1 MIVKKPIDQLN
12 EKLDK
17 LQKSIDVELE
27 INANDTH
34 IRWRKKDSN
43 TWQDIID
50 LNSLRGKDGEEGYTP
65 IKDVDYFDGKDG
77 LSIKG
82 DKGDK
87 GEPGLPGKDGQ
98 SIKGERGKPGKDG
111 KDGASVEL
119 RRTDTHIQWKRTDE
133 KTWHD
138 LIAIEELQGKDG
150 QIIYGGTGNSGSGS
164 GGGIQSIV
172 AGANITVDN
181 TDPLNPVISSA
192 SAVTSVNGQTGVV
205 VLDIDDV
212 APSQSGNAG
221 KVLQTDGTNVSWQS
235 PSGGSTGYT
244 YQDLEYT
251 STYAYVGQKKT
262 SGEWWIYRRT
272 RATNLME
279 YATGA
284 TDYATNWTNRGS
296 QTYV

>member
-12 EKLDK
+12 DKVDK
-17 LQKSIDVELE
+17 LQQAIDVELE

-34 IRWRKKDSN
+34 IRWRKVDSDV
-43 TWQDIID
+43 WHDIID
-50 LNSLRGKDGEEGYTP
+50 LNSLRGKDGVDGNDGYTP

-77 LSIKG
+77 VSV
-82 DKGDK
+82 KGDK
-87 GEPGLPGKDGQ
+87 GEAGKDGQ

-133 KTWHD
+133 KKWHD
-138 LIAIEELQGKDG
+138 LIAISELRGKDG
-150 QIIYGGTGNSGSGS
+150 EIIYGGTGNSGSG

-181 TDPLNPVISSA
+181 TDPLNPIISSA

-212 APSQSGNAG
+212 APTQTGNAG

-235 PSGGSTGYT
+235 KSTGYT
-244 YQDLEYT
+244 YQDLDYT

-272 RATNLME
+272 RADNTMM
-279 YATGA
+279 YASGSS
-284 TDYATNWTNRGS
+284 DYATNWTNRGS